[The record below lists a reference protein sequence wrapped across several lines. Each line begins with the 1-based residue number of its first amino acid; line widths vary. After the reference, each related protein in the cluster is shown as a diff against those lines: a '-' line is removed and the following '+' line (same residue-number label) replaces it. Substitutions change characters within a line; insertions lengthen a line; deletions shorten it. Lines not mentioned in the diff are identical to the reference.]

1 MKASVDAYEL
11 IKQFEGLRLEAYL
24 CPAGIWTIGYGH
36 TSGVSPN
43 SFITIQEADEYLHR
57 DVAAIEMQLNKLNL
71 SLRQCQWDAIVSFVF
86 NVGIGNF
93 KASTLLAK
101 IRINP
106 DDNSIIDE
114 FLRWVYANGKVMR
127 GLQKRRLTEMKLY
140 FSDKLSNV

>member
-1 MKASVDAYEL
+1 MKASVDAYKL
-11 IKQFEGLRLEAYL
+11 IKQFEGLRLKAYL

-57 DVAAIEMQLNKLNL
+57 DVATIEMQLNKLNL

-106 DDNSIIDE
+106 DDNSIMDE

-140 FSDKLSNV
+140 FSDKLK

>member
-11 IKQFEGLRLEAYL
+11 IKQFEGLRLKAYL

-57 DVAAIEMQLNKLNL
+57 DVATIEMQLNKLNL

-106 DDNSIIDE
+106 DDNSIMDE

-127 GLQKRRLTEMKLY
+127 GLQKRRLAEMKLY
-140 FSDKLSNV
+140 FSDKLK

>member
-43 SFITIQEADEYLHR
+43 SFITIYEADEYLHR

-86 NVGIGNF
+86 NVEIGNF

-140 FSDKLSNV
+140 FSDKLK

>member
-11 IKQFEGLRLEAYL
+11 IKQFEGFRLEAYL

-140 FSDKLSNV
+140 FSDKLK

>member
-11 IKQFEGLRLEAYL
+11 IKQFEGLRLKAYL

-57 DVAAIEMQLNKLNL
+57 DVATIEMQLNKLNL
-71 SLRQCQWDAIVSFVF
+71 ILRQCQWDAIVSFVF

-93 KASTLLAK
+93 MASTLLAK

-106 DDNSIIDE
+106 DDNSIMDE
-114 FLRWVYANGKVMR
+114 FLRWVYANGKVMK
-127 GLQKRRLTEMKLY
+127 GLQKRRLAEMKLY
-140 FSDKLSNV
+140 FSDKLK

>member
-36 TSGVSPN
+36 ISDVSPN

-57 DVAAIEMQLNKLNL
+57 DVASVEMQLNKLNL
-71 SLRQCQWDAIVSFVF
+71 SLSQCQWDAIVSFVF

-106 DDNSIIDE
+106 DDNSIMDE

-127 GLQKRRLTEMKLY
+127 GLQKRRLAEMKLY
-140 FSDKLSNV
+140 FSDKLK

>member
-11 IKQFEGLRLEAYL
+11 IKQFEGLRLKAYL

-57 DVAAIEMQLNKLNL
+57 DVATIEMQLNKLNL

-106 DDNSIIDE
+106 DDNSIMDE

-140 FSDKLSNV
+140 FSDKLK

>member
-11 IKQFEGLRLEAYL
+11 IKQFEGLRLKAYL

-57 DVAAIEMQLNKLNL
+57 DVATIEMQLNKLNL

-106 DDNSIIDE
+106 DDNSIMDE

-127 GLQKRRLTEMKLY
+127 GLQKRRLTEMELY
-140 FSDKLSNV
+140 FSDKLK

>member
-1 MKASVDAYEL
+1 MKASIDAYEL

-24 CPAGIWTIGYGH
+24 CPSGIWTIGYGH

-106 DDNSIIDE
+106 DDNSIMDE

-140 FSDKLSNV
+140 FSDKLK

>member
-1 MKASVDAYEL
+1 MKASIDAYEL
-11 IKQFEGLRLEAYL
+11 IKQFEGLRLKAYL

-57 DVAAIEMQLNKLNL
+57 DVATIEMQLNKLNL

-106 DDNSIIDE
+106 EDNSIMDE

-140 FSDKLSNV
+140 FSDKLK

>member
-43 SFITIQEADEYLHR
+43 SFITIQEVDEYLHR

-140 FSDKLSNV
+140 FSDKLK

>member
-106 DDNSIIDE
+106 DDNSTIDE

-140 FSDKLSNV
+140 FSDKLK

>member
-43 SFITIQEADEYLHR
+43 SLITIQEADEYLHR

-86 NVGIGNF
+86 NIGIGNF

-140 FSDKLSNV
+140 FSDKLK

>member
-11 IKQFEGLRLEAYL
+11 IKQFEGLRLKAYL

-57 DVAAIEMQLNKLNL
+57 DVATIEMQLNKLNL
-71 SLRQCQWDAIVSFVF
+71 ILRQCQWDAIVSFVF

-93 KASTLLAK
+93 KSSTLLAK

-106 DDNSIIDE
+106 DDNSIMDE

-140 FSDKLSNV
+140 FSDKLK

>member
-11 IKQFEGLRLEAYL
+11 IKQSEGLRLKAYL

-57 DVAAIEMQLNKLNL
+57 DVATIEMQLNKLNL

-106 DDNSIIDE
+106 DDNSIMDE
-114 FLRWVYANGKVMR
+114 FLRWVYANGKVIR

-140 FSDKLSNV
+140 FSDKLK

>member
-57 DVAAIEMQLNKLNL
+57 DVAAFEMQLNKLNL

-86 NVGIGNF
+86 NIGIGNF

-140 FSDKLSNV
+140 FSDKLK

>member
-36 TSGVSPN
+36 TSDVSPN

-86 NVGIGNF
+86 NIGIGNF

-127 GLQKRRLTEMKLY
+127 GLQKSRLTEMKLY
-140 FSDKLSNV
+140 FSDKLK

>member
-11 IKQFEGLRLEAYL
+11 IKQFEGLRLKAYL

-57 DVAAIEMQLNKLNL
+57 DVATIEMQLNKLNL

-106 DDNSIIDE
+106 DDNSIMDE

-127 GLQKRRLTEMKLY
+127 GFRNA
-140 FSDKLSNV
+140 D

>member
-106 DDNSIIDE
+106 DDNSITDE

-140 FSDKLSNV
+140 FSDKLK

>member
-43 SFITIQEADEYLHR
+43 PFITIQEADEYLHR

-140 FSDKLSNV
+140 FSDKLK

>member
-1 MKASVDAYEL
+1 MKASIDAYEL

-57 DVAAIEMQLNKLNL
+57 DVATIEMQLNKLNL

-106 DDNSIIDE
+106 DDNSIMDE
-114 FLRWVYANGKVMR
+114 FLRWVYANGKVIR

-140 FSDKLSNV
+140 FSDKLK

>member
-43 SFITIQEADEYLHR
+43 SFITTQEADEYLHR

-140 FSDKLSNV
+140 FSDKLK

>member
-57 DVAAIEMQLNKLNL
+57 DVATIEMQLNKLNL
-71 SLRQCQWDAIVSFVF
+71 ILRQCQWDAIISFVF

-93 KASTLLAK
+93 ESSTLLAK

-106 DDNSIIDE
+106 EDNSIIDE
-114 FLRWVYANGKVMR
+114 FLRWVYANGKVMK
-127 GLQKRRLTEMKLY
+127 GLQKRRLAEMKLY
-140 FSDKLSNV
+140 FSDKLK

>member
-1 MKASVDAYEL
+1 MKASIDAYEL

-114 FLRWVYANGKVMR
+114 FLRWVYANGKVMK
-127 GLQKRRLTEMKLY
+127 GLQKRRLAEMKLY
-140 FSDKLSNV
+140 FSDKLK

>member
-36 TSGVSPN
+36 SSGVSPN

-140 FSDKLSNV
+140 FSDKLK

>member
-11 IKQFEGLRLEAYL
+11 IKQFEGLRLKAYL

-57 DVAAIEMQLNKLNL
+57 DVATIEMKLNKLNL
-71 SLRQCQWDAIVSFVF
+71 ILRQCQWDAIISFVF

-93 KASTLLAK
+93 KSSTLLAK

-140 FSDKLSNV
+140 FSDKLK

>member
-140 FSDKLSNV
+140 FSDQLK

>member
-1 MKASVDAYEL
+1 MKASIDAYEL

-57 DVAAIEMQLNKLNL
+57 DVASIEMQLNKLNL
-71 SLRQCQWDAIVSFVF
+71 ILRQCQWDAIVSFVF

-93 KASTLLAK
+93 KSSTLLAK
-101 IRINP
+101 IRTNP
-106 DDNSIIDE
+106 DDNSIMDE
-114 FLRWVYANGKVMR
+114 FLRWVYANGKVMK
-127 GLQKRRLTEMKLY
+127 GLQKRRLAEMKLY
-140 FSDKLSNV
+140 FSDKLK

>member
-106 DDNSIIDE
+106 DDNSIMDE

-140 FSDKLSNV
+140 FSDKLK

>member
-11 IKQFEGLRLEAYL
+11 IKQFEGLRLKAYL

-57 DVAAIEMQLNKLNL
+57 DVATIEMQLNKLNL

-114 FLRWVYANGKVMR
+114 FLRWVYANGKVMK
-127 GLQKRRLTEMKLY
+127 GLQKRRLAEMKLY
-140 FSDKLSNV
+140 FSDKLK

>member
-36 TSGVSPN
+36 TSDVSPN

-57 DVAAIEMQLNKLNL
+57 DVASVEMQLNKLNL
-71 SLRQCQWDAIVSFVF
+71 SLSQCQWDAIVSFVF

-127 GLQKRRLTEMKLY
+127 GLQKRRLAEMKLY
-140 FSDKLSNV
+140 FSDKLK

>member
-1 MKASVDAYEL
+1 MKASIDAYEL

-57 DVAAIEMQLNKLNL
+57 DVATIEMQLNKLNL

-93 KASTLLAK
+93 RSSTLLAK
-101 IRINP
+101 IRTNP
-106 DDNSIIDE
+106 DDNSIMDE

-140 FSDKLSNV
+140 FSDKLK

>member
-1 MKASVDAYEL
+1 MKASIDAYEL

-57 DVAAIEMQLNKLNL
+57 DVATIEMKLNKLNL
-71 SLRQCQWDAIVSFVF
+71 ILRQCQWDAIISFVF

-106 DDNSIIDE
+106 DDNSIMDE

-140 FSDKLSNV
+140 FSDKLK

>member
-1 MKASVDAYEL
+1 
-11 IKQFEGLRLEAYL
+11 
-24 CPAGIWTIGYGH
+24 
-36 TSGVSPN
+36 
-43 SFITIQEADEYLHR
+43 
-57 DVAAIEMQLNKLNL
+57 MQLNKLNL

-114 FLRWVYANGKVMR
+114 FIRWVYANGKVMR

-140 FSDKLSNV
+140 FSDKLK

>member
-11 IKQFEGLRLEAYL
+11 IKQFEGLRLKAYL

-36 TSGVSPN
+36 TAGVSPN

-57 DVAAIEMQLNKLNL
+57 DVATIEMQLNKLNL
-71 SLRQCQWDAIVSFVF
+71 ILRQCQWDAIVSFVF

-93 KASTLLAK
+93 KSSTLLAK

-106 DDNSIIDE
+106 EDNSIMDE
-114 FLRWVYANGKVMR
+114 FLRWVYANGKVMK
-127 GLQKRRLTEMKLY
+127 GLQKRRLAEMKLY
-140 FSDKLSNV
+140 FSDKLK

>member
-11 IKQFEGLRLEAYL
+11 IKQFEGLRLKAYL

-57 DVAAIEMQLNKLNL
+57 DVATIEMQLNKLNL
-71 SLRQCQWDAIVSFVF
+71 ILRQCQWDAIVSFVF

-93 KASTLLAK
+93 KSSTLLAK
-101 IRINP
+101 IRTNP
-106 DDNSIIDE
+106 DDNSIMDE
-114 FLRWVYANGKVMR
+114 FLRWVYANGKVMK
-127 GLQKRRLTEMKLY
+127 GLQKRRLAEMKLY
-140 FSDKLSNV
+140 FSDKLK

>member
-36 TSGVSPN
+36 TSGVSRN

-140 FSDKLSNV
+140 FSDKIK

>member
-43 SFITIQEADEYLHR
+43 SFITTTEADEYLHR

-114 FLRWVYANGKVMR
+114 FLRWVYANGKVTR

-140 FSDKLSNV
+140 FSDKLK